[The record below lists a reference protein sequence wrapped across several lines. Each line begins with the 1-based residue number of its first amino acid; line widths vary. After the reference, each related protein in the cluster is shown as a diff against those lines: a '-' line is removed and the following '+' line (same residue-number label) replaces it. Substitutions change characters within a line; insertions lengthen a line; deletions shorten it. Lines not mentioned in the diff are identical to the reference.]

1 MRKVMDVKLV
11 KFYQI
16 NGRKEIK
23 FWVYPNWEPTLF
35 RYYLDVKM
43 YDFRLSSSIKGID
56 ISNVVNLDKSGKIYL
71 ITDADFLTHDLKKQ
85 LINLGFSE
93 YPVSLSE
100 FPPHQLW
107 LFE

>member
-43 YDFRLSSSIKGID
+43 YDFRLSNSIKGID

-71 ITDADFLTHDLKKQ
+71 ITDADFLTHDLEKQ
-85 LINLGFSE
+85 LINSGIF
-93 YPVSLSE
+93 
-100 FPPHQLW
+100 
-107 LFE
+107 